1 MLTKGLRD
9 EENERINN
17 ILKQLISLVYVPEN
31 WNLDELEKHL
41 NYLALTLEKLL
52 GFSSDELI
60 DHLEKLHFDWANAEQ
75 FADFIVLLSD
85 RKEEERTQ
93 ITWEISTGFQ
103 QICKYSI
110 NSQSY
115 LHAWH
120 YYNSA
125 I

>member
-1 MLTKGLRD
+1 MTKRTGVKAKQKRMH
-9 EENERINN
+9 R
-17 ILKQLISLVYVPEN
+17 QLIIKIQS
-31 WNLDELEKHL
+31 
-41 NYLALTLEKLL
+41 
-52 GFSSDELI
+52 I
-60 DHLEKLHFDWANAEQ
+60 
-75 FADFIVLLSD
+75 LLSIWEK
-85 RKEEERTQ
+85 KEEERTQ